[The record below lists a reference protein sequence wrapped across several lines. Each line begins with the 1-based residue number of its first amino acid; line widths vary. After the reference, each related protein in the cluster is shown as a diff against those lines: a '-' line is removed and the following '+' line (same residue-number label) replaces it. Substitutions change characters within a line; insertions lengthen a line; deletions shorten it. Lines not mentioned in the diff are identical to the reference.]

1 MQIKEFITKL
11 QNLPENKKKI
21 ILWTIVIVLAL
32 GLGFLWFKIT
42 MTRFSKI
49 ENSVKKIDFPSIE
62 KVENK

>member
-21 ILWTIVIVLAL
+21 ILWTIVAILAL

-42 MTRFSKI
+42 ASRFAKI
-49 ENSVKKIDFPSIE
+49 EESIKNIE
-62 KVENK
+62 YGR